1 MREGEAAL
9 GVWLPLA
16 LGSLMTLALN
26 ALKAEG
32 APEVKMSDVLAS
44 WALPTLAE
52 GLRREEAREAEDRMI
67 ANFNAL
73 AERFGGKKVE
83 IYWRSLHSSTS
94 RSRESIRLPTS
105 SIVSA
110 RPRRASPSA
119 SVRSQPPP
127 VRQPMPSR
135 PRGTR

>member
-26 ALKAEG
+26 ALKAKGE
-32 APEVKMSDVLAS
+32 PEVKMSDVLAS

-52 GLRREEAREAEDRMI
+52 GLRREEARETEDRMM
-67 ANFNAL
+67 ANFNAV

-83 IYWRSLHSSTS
+83 I
-94 RSRESIRLPTS
+94 
-105 SIVSA
+105 
-110 RPRRASPSA
+110 
-119 SVRSQPPP
+119 
-127 VRQPMPSR
+127 
-135 PRGTR
+135 

>member
-1 MREGEAAL
+1 MREGEAAF

-16 LGSLMTLALN
+16 LGSMMTLALN

-83 IYWRSLHSSTS
+83 I
-94 RSRESIRLPTS
+94 
-105 SIVSA
+105 
-110 RPRRASPSA
+110 
-119 SVRSQPPP
+119 
-127 VRQPMPSR
+127 
-135 PRGTR
+135 

>member
-26 ALKAEG
+26 ALKAKGEPEG
-32 APEVKMSDVLAS
+32 KMSDVPAG
-44 WALPTLAE
+44 WRLPTLAE

-83 IYWRSLHSSTS
+83 I
-94 RSRESIRLPTS
+94 
-105 SIVSA
+105 
-110 RPRRASPSA
+110 
-119 SVRSQPPP
+119 
-127 VRQPMPSR
+127 
-135 PRGTR
+135 